1 MKFKLLLLA
10 FYLGMF
16 AFAQQQNITILVK
29 NEKKELLY
37 GAHVQLTS
45 ISTNKTISGITNE
58 QGKAIFEKI
67 NDDIYRLKISYIG
80 YKTFETTIKVSAQ
93 SRYFEYKLQLDAISL
108 NEVTVSA
115 PKPLIKQEEEKTI
128 IDPEPVAN
136 ISTNTME
143 VIESTPGLYVDQDGG
158 IYISGTTPA
167 AIYINGRE
175 QKLSNQD
182 IATILRSLPPNSV
195 EKIEVIRIP
204 STKYDA
210 ATSGGIINIVLK
222 KGVRIGRFGS
232 LNIGANQGNMGNK
245 FAGFTYNNS
254 LDKTNLYLNF
264 NYNYDGR
271 LDELNANRILKSDTL
286 LTQSTFA
293 KNATNQFYLGYGINY
308 ENNDSLSFSYDGR
321 INAGLKNMIAE
332 NKNKIEN
339 KNSLLLFDSK
349 NNTETESSFFNLQ
362 QDFGIIKK
370 YDSLGSQWENKLG
383 YNLNLS
389 PAKQNYNI
397 NYNYPLMFVKD
408 GKANITQVRHFVVC
422 QSDLTCYLPLKF
434 KMETGLKGSYQY
446 FTNQSSFYKV
456 NNGNEFKDTNL
467 TKAFRYSEF
476 INAAYI
482 QSSKTIFAG
491 IILKIGLRAE
501 HTYMLGKQTIP
512 VDTSFVQNRIDFFPY
527 LYLSRKII
535 KMMGIE
541 LFSYIIYRKTITRPN
556 YQNLSPAIN
565 YIDEFTYETGNPLL
579 KPQYTENI
587 EWNISY
593 NDMPIFAIGKNF
605 TRNIFSSV
613 TYKDTVHPQILIR
626 TLDNL
631 GSNEQTYFRGMV
643 GIPPG
648 GIYFFGIGA
657 QYNYDLYNGTYQ
669 NQPLHYNR
677 GSWRFF
683 TFHQL
688 KLTKET
694 KLTISGF
701 MITNGMW
708 NFYELKTFGQIN
720 IGLSQN
726 FFNRKLS
733 ITINMRDAFRTNV
746 NKFIFNLGG
755 IYTYGDR
762 YTDNQR
768 IGINI
773 RYNFGIKTKEE
784 KKSLLKINEEE
795 NTFN

>member
-1 MKFKLLLLA
+1 MKFGALLLV
-10 FYLGMF
+10 FHLGMF
-16 AFAQQQNITILVK
+16 AFAQQHNVYVLVK
-29 NEKKELLY
+29 NQKKELLY

-45 ISTNKTISGITNE
+45 ISTNNTFNGVTNE
-58 QGKAIFEKI
+58 LGKAII
-67 NDDIYRLKISYIG
+67 DNVNDDVYRLKISYIG
-80 YKTFETTIKVSAQ
+80 YKTIETTIKINAQ
-93 SRYFEYKLQLDAISL
+93 ARYFEYKMQSDAISL

-115 PKPLIKQEEEKTI
+115 PKPLIKQEEDKTI

-136 ISTNTME
+136 TSTNTME

-158 IYISGTTPA
+158 IFISGTTPA

-175 QKLSNQD
+175 QKLSSQD

-195 EKIEVIRIP
+195 EKIEVIRVP

-232 LNIGANQGNMGNK
+232 VNIGANQGNMGNK
-245 FAGFTYNNS
+245 FAGFTFNNS

-271 LDELNANRILKSDTL
+271 LDELNANRILKSDTQ

-293 KNATNQFYLGYGINY
+293 KNAAHQFYFGYGLNY

-321 INAGLKNMIAE
+321 INAGLRNQIAE
-332 NKNKIEN
+332 NKSKIEN
-339 KNSLLLFDSK
+339 QYKLLMFDSK
-349 NNTETESSFFNLQ
+349 NNTETKSSFLNLQ
-362 QDFGIIKK
+362 QDIGVVKK
-370 YDSLGSQWENKLG
+370 YDTLGSQWENMLS

-397 NYNYPLMFVKD
+397 NYNYPLMFVND
-408 GKANITQVRHFVVC
+408 GKSNITQDRHFVVF

-446 FTNQSSFYKV
+446 LTSQSSFYNI
-456 NNGNEFKDTNL
+456 NNGNEIKDTNR
-467 TKAFRYSEF
+467 TKSFRYNEI
-476 INAAYI
+476 INAAYL
-482 QSSKTIFAG
+482 QTSKTIVAG
-491 IILKIGLRAE
+491 IIFKIGVRAE
-501 HTYMLGKQTIP
+501 HTYMSGKQIIP
-512 VDTSFVQNRIDFFPY
+512 IDTSFVQNRINFFPY
-527 LYLSRKII
+527 IYLSRRII

-541 LFSYIIYRKTITRPN
+541 LYSYIIYRKTITRPN
-556 YQNLSPAIN
+556 YQNLSPAIR
-565 YIDEFTYETGNPLL
+565 YIDEFTYETGNPTL

-593 NDMPIFAIGKNF
+593 NEMPIFAIGKNF
-605 TRNIFSSV
+605 TRNIFSYV
-613 TYKDTVHPQILIR
+613 IYKDTVHPQILIR

-631 GSNEQTYFRGMV
+631 GSNEQTYFRGMA

-648 GIYFFGIGA
+648 GIYFFGVGA
-657 QYNYDLYNGTYQ
+657 QYNYDVYNGTYQ
-669 NQPLHYNR
+669 NLPLHYTK

-694 KLTISGF
+694 KLTVSGF
-701 MITNGMW
+701 MMTNGMW

-726 FFNRKLS
+726 LLNRKLT
-733 ITINMRDAFRTNV
+733 ITINMRDVFRTNI

-768 IGINI
+768 IGINL
-773 RYNFGIKTKEE
+773 RYNFGIKTKDE
-784 KKSLLKINEEE
+784 KKAILKINEED
-795 NTFN
+795 TID